1 MVPMSPMELAKTME
15 QRASNDRNRHAFE
28 AWVQVA
34 VSSGAA
40 MSKVCRWTFWGFNDE
55 MIISSLDMKYD
66 IWAYDIMKYL
76 GFMMWE
82 QLKIMDHCA
91 EIMGWLHI
99 GAILPLGLRELKSSA
114 GKSQWKNHAGIQKH
128 LWRHICGCLMVF
140 LWIFVAGVD
149 SLHG

>member
-1 MVPMSPMELAKTME
+1 MYVYTEVLS
-15 QRASNDRNRHAFE
+15 
-28 AWVQVA
+28 
-34 VSSGAA
+34 VSARRGTNKCESAQQA
-40 MSKVCRWTFWGFNDE
+40 LIYKRIC
-55 MIISSLDMKYD
+55 DMKYD

>member
-91 EIMGWLHI
+91 EIMGLWDGCI
-99 GAILPLGLRELKSSA
+99 SGLSC
-114 GKSQWKNHAGIQKH
+114 
-128 LWRHICGCLMVF
+128 LWAF
-140 LWIFVAGVD
+140 E
-149 SLHG
+149 S